1 MVRLEQVSSERQP
14 LWVLLGESV
23 QTRMES
29 PRLAIKDDN
38 ILHPQSEQLCVG
50 MIDLEFGGRDLN

>member
-1 MVRLEQVSSERQP
+1 MGST
-14 LWVLLGESV
+14 GESV